1 MKKKPS
7 TAVRGRRG
15 GRATTPE
22 PLVAHA
28 AGHRQDAGGPPGCSR
43 RHVLTPAPMDSSNWL
58 G

>member
-7 TAVRGRRG
+7 TAVRGTRG
-15 GRATTPE
+15 GRVTTPE
-22 PLVAHA
+22 PRVAHA
-28 AGHRQDAGGPPGCSR
+28 TGHRQDAGSTPSASR

>member
-7 TAVRGRRG
+7 TAVRGKRG
-15 GRATTPE
+15 SRVTTPG
-22 PLVAHA
+22 PRVAHA
-28 AGHRQDAGGPPGCSR
+28 TGHRQDAGSSPSPSH